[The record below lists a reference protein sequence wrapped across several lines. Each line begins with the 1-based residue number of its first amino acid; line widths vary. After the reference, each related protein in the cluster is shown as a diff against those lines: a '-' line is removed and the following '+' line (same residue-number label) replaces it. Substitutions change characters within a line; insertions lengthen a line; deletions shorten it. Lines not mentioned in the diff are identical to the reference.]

1 MILVTFRAILDTTF
15 FVLHYFFSDP
25 ETQSRSREILRL
37 CRRLGN
43 KGILPTIVLA
53 EFYVQAAK
61 RAGRE
66 EAKKLFNEMHN
77 AGLDIVDMDVPIAE
91 RAAGLRHRYQEKVPW
106 GDCIVAASGLNKKAN
121 IIISEDPHFDE
132 IKEIK
137 TRRLVDIHL

>member
-1 MILVTFRAILDTTF
+1 MVTFRAVLDTTF
-15 FVLHYFFSDP
+15 FVLHYFSTDADI
-25 ETQSRSREILRL
+25 QSKSREVLRL

-66 EAKKLFNEMHN
+66 EAKKLFNEMYN
-77 AGLDIVDMDVPIAE
+77 SGLDIVDMDVQIAE
-91 RAAGLRHRYQEKVPW
+91 RAASLRHKYQEKVPW
-106 GDCIVAASGLNKKAN
+106 GDCIVAASGINNKAS

-137 TRRLVDIHL
+137 TSKLVSTHL

>member
-1 MILVTFRAILDTTF
+1 LVVLRAVLDTTF
-15 FVLHYFFSDP
+15 FVLHYFSDDIDI
-25 ETQSRSREILRL
+25 QSKSREILRL

-53 EFYVQAAK
+53 EFYVQTAK

-66 EAKKLFNEMHN
+66 EARKLFNEMYN
-77 AGLDIVDMDVPIAE
+77 AGLDIVDMDVSIAE
-91 RAAGLRHRYQEKVPW
+91 SAAGLRHRYHEKIPW
-106 GDCIVAASGLNKKAN
+106 GDCIVAASGLNNKAG

-137 TRRLVDIHL
+137 ARKLVSIHV

>member
-1 MILVTFRAILDTTF
+1 M
-15 FVLHYFFSDP
+15 
-25 ETQSRSREILRL
+25 
-37 CRRLGN
+37 CRKLGN

-77 AGLDIVDMDVPIAE
+77 AGLDIVDLDTPIAE
-91 RAAGLRHRYQEKVPW
+91 HAAGLRHRYQEKIPW
-106 GDCIVAASGLNKKAN
+106 GDCIVAASGLSNKAS

-132 IKEIK
+132 MKEIK
-137 TRRLVDIHL
+137 TRKLVDIHV

>member
-1 MILVTFRAILDTTF
+1 MVTFRAVLDTTF
-15 FVLHYFFSDP
+15 FVLHYFSSDADI
-25 ETQSRSREILRL
+25 QSKSREILRL

-66 EAKKLFNEMHN
+66 EAKKLFNEMLN
-77 AGLDIVDMDVPIAE
+77 ADLDIVDMDVAIAE
-91 RAAGLRHRYQEKVPW
+91 RAASLRHRYQEKVPW
-106 GDCIVAASGLNKKAN
+106 GDCIVTASGINNKAN

-132 IKEIK
+132 IKEIN
-137 TRRLVDIHL
+137 TRRLDSVHL

>member
-1 MILVTFRAILDTTF
+1 MVTFRAVLDTTF
-15 FVLHYFFSDP
+15 FVLHYFSTDADI
-25 ETQSRSREILRL
+25 QSKSREVLRL

-43 KGILPTIVLA
+43 RGILPTIVLA

-66 EAKKLFNEMHN
+66 EAKKLFNEMRN
-77 AGLDIVDMDVPIAE
+77 SSLDIIDMDVQIAE
-91 RAAGLRHRYQEKVPW
+91 RAASLRHRHQEKVPW
-106 GDCIVAASGLNKKAN
+106 GDCIVAASGINNKAS

-137 TRRLVDIHL
+137 TSKLVSTHL